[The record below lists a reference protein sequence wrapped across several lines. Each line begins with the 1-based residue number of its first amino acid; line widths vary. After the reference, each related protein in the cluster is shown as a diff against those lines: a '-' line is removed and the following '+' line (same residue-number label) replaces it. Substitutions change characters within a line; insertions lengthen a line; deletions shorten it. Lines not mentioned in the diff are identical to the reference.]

1 MDVRI
6 THLPPELVTK
16 KKREGLV
23 GPEKQTEIH
32 TITPACTD
40 RPSSFV
46 VVVCKPFKS
55 LRQRGHLV
63 LLSVKVDNEELPDE
77 ALAKVFQVR
86 VTAVPLAEPLP
97 HLLFQSHCCPA
108 LTLPL
113 TPLCVLLRAQ
123 ARLLTELDDGLL
135 GQWHRAREIWVAVGC
150 SVSSSRMGGDG
161 STGPQPSPLS
171 TSSRQPTMRAS
182 RSDPKNSDAQWP
194 CRLPSPV
201 SSASANCGTVHP
213 RAAASAITIG

>member
-1 MDVRI
+1 MGA
-6 THLPPELVTK
+6 TTLATK
-16 KKREGLV
+16 QKWEKEKKRGGL
-23 GPEKQTEIH
+23 GSPEKQTEIH

-97 HLLFQSHCCPA
+97 HLLFQVSLCTVTA
-108 LTLPL
+108 VPL
-113 TPLCVLLRAQ
+113 
-123 ARLLTELDDGLL
+123 AR
-135 GQWHRAREIWVAVGC
+135 
-150 SVSSSRMGGDG
+150 
-161 STGPQPSPLS
+161 
-171 TSSRQPTMRAS
+171 
-182 RSDPKNSDAQWP
+182 
-194 CRLPSPV
+194 
-201 SSASANCGTVHP
+201 CGTVHTP
-213 RAAASAITIG
+213 RMRAGCERRHTC